1 MVGNTA
7 VVSLAAPSK
16 DTRDGLLHLRQDGT
30 AVWVNIE
37 QDAQPVVLA
46 WRLNERDELCL
57 DGLPKGFQMDECA
70 AMEVSG
76 DRIVMRL
83 GATSSEGHLIIRLEP
98 GNPYDL

>member
-16 DTRDGLLHLRQDGT
+16 DTQDGLLHLRQDGT

-37 QDAQPVVLA
+37 QDAQPVVVA

-70 AMEVSG
+70 AMGVSG